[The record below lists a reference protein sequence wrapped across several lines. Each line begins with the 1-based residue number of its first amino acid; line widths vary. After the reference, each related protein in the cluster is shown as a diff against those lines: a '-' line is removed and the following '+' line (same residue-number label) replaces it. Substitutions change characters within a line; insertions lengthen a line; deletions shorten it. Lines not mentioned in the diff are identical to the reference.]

1 MRLCAPLTL
10 SASTSP
16 TSSPSSTA
24 TSPSSLAPTTANPSA
39 SSAPEAS
46 SSVAPALDTHLE
58 PWSGVLGGLLVATG
72 TCIGA
77 AATQLPRL
85 SAAIA
90 GLYSGALVV
99 GLLLLEY
106 AVAPKLDPPSQTA
119 CGLYLLASI
128 GCGLVAAV
136 PCALF
141 PDPVAPL
148 VGSLAGLA
156 TSVFLLSTRSDALIR
171 PVGLRYILVVGL
183 IAVGFILASLKRVQ
197 PHVLLACTCVIG
209 AFVVVLGIDC
219 FASAGLK
226 ELYVYVLGLDKLFPK
241 LEGHYRLTT
250 SIIAELAAT
259 VALVFI
265 FMAIQSRF
273 LSIFV
278 RRDAEAKRSQRDEA
292 KRDEQLARA
301 SRRRSRVELNDWEE
315 KYGAGATSSGASDE
329 QTLTG
334 GGAGGEVDKV
344 RSTGSMASLL
354 APGALQPTP
363 SGSLDFLPKLDA
375 YPPAP
380 TLPSAVDDFGRAPT
394 RPVLAS
400 IQPSQRNV
408 KPEWN
413 SYVSTRKVAIAEPKP
428 VAPPRRASRTLS
440 LFSIGRRGS
449 ERAPSVKV
457 HAVDEHA
464 VVPVEDDDDDDV
476 PLAAVRSLS
485 TGALPRPSTMYDLTS
500 ASAPNLSRP
509 ATGSGTSL
517 APPPRS
523 RSRMSL
529 AIPAVLAAPPPA
541 ASPPL
546 STSPQRPAT
555 LARVGLGRSS
565 TLLDL
570 TAPSTFDPYHD
581 RARQVKHEAAK
592 GPERIAVGER
602 RRVQSTPLQVE
613 QGTVKGKGKAVDIG
627 GGARIMDFGELE
639 DKHRKRLSTLQST
652 ANDKLTS
659 SAALAR
665 FQAQQRAEAEAQ
677 RKREARRSVDSNLHL
692 LGAGARRASSPDQAQ
707 ATRKRASA
715 SMGSLSGLLKRGA
728 PSSPPEPQVNERRAR
743 TTSLSDEHER
753 EEDVPLGALR
763 REHSSSTPLA
773 LARPERPRRA
783 STQALVSQQQLQQQ
797 QQQGVRSSAAAPVRP
812 SAQQRH
818 SLGTLLEVSSS
829 RDDGAPAP
837 AAAPS
842 HAPPT
847 TSARVDKVTAWR
859 RSGSLGGG
867 GLSSGLP
874 APPTAVAVAGVGEAA
889 LLQRVAD
896 KAAPKKKHDWLQ
908 Y

>member
-1 MRLCAPLTL
+1 
-10 SASTSP
+10 
-16 TSSPSSTA
+16 
-24 TSPSSLAPTTANPSA
+24 
-39 SSAPEAS
+39 
-46 SSVAPALDTHLE
+46 
-58 PWSGVLGGLLVATG
+58 
-72 TCIGA
+72 
-77 AATQLPRL
+77 
-85 SAAIA
+85 
-90 GLYSGALVV
+90 
-99 GLLLLEY
+99 
-106 AVAPKLDPPSQTA
+106 
-119 CGLYLLASI
+119 
-128 GCGLVAAV
+128 
-136 PCALF
+136 
-141 PDPVAPL
+141 
-148 VGSLAGLA
+148 
-156 TSVFLLSTRSDALIR
+156 
-171 PVGLRYILVVGL
+171 
-183 IAVGFILASLKRVQ
+183 
-197 PHVLLACTCVIG
+197 
-209 AFVVVLGIDC
+209 VVVALTPC
-219 FASAGLK
+219 NLARR

-241 LEGHYRLTT
+241 LEGHFVRRLALVEPPLHGLDPDSAPRPPPWQRLTT

-292 KRDEQLARA
+292 AREEQLARA
-301 SRRRSRVELNDWEE
+301 NRRRSRVELNDWEE
-315 KYGAGATSSGASDE
+315 KYGVGAASSGASDE

-334 GGAGGEVDKV
+334 GGEVDKV
-344 RSTGSMASLL
+344 RSAGSLASLL
-354 APGALQPTP
+354 PPGALQPTP
-363 SGSLDFLPKLDA
+363 SGSIDFLPKLGA
-375 YPPAP
+375 YPPSP
-380 TLPSAVDDFGRAPT
+380 TLASPVDDFGRAPT

-413 SYVSTRKVAIAEPKP
+413 SYVSTRKVAVAEPKP
-428 VAPPRRASRTLS
+428 AAPPKRASRTLS

-457 HAVDEHA
+457 HAADEPNA
-464 VVPVEDDDDDDV
+464 VPAENGDDGDDDDDV

-509 ATGSGTSL
+509 ANGSGTSL

-523 RSRMSL
+523 HSRMSL
-529 AIPAVLAAPPPA
+529 AMPAVLAAPPA

-581 RARQVKHEAAK
+581 RARQVKHEASK

-613 QGTVKGKGKAVDIG
+613 QGTGKGKGKAVDVG

-639 DKHRKRLSTLQST
+639 DKHRKRLSTCVPSFPFRSTFSPPLSALLTFHFLLFLRRHRLQST
-652 ANDKLTS
+652 AHDKLTS

-692 LGAGARRASSPDQAQ
+692 LGGGARRASSPDQAPAQ

-743 TTSLSDEHER
+743 TTSTSNER

-763 REHSSSTPLA
+763 REQSSSTSA
-773 LARPERPRRA
+773 LARPERTRRA
-783 STQALVSQQQLQQQ
+783 STQALVTQQQQQQQQ
-797 QQQGVRSSAAAPVRP
+797 QQQGVRSSAAPVRP
-812 SAQQRH
+812 SAQRRH

-829 RDDGAPAP
+829 RDDGAPASV
-837 AAAPS
+837 AAPS
-842 HAPPT
+842 RAPPS
-847 TSARVDKVTAWR
+847 TSARVDKVAAWR

-867 GLSSGLP
+867 GGGGGGLAAAGLP

>member
-1 MRLCAPLTL
+1 MPSSCPWKVSDRLHVRAQSTSTL
-10 SASTSP
+10 AST
-16 TSSPSSTA
+16 TA
-24 TSPSSLAPTTANPSA
+24 SPSA
-39 SSAPEAS
+39 SSAPEPS

-58 PWSGVLGGLLVATG
+58 PWSGVLGGILVLSG

-77 AATQLPRL
+77 AAAQFPRV

-106 AVAPKLDPPSQTA
+106 AVAPKLEPPSSTA
-119 CGLYLLASI
+119 CGLYLLASV
-128 GCGLVAAV
+128 GCGLVAAI

-141 PDPVAPL
+141 PSPVAPL

-171 PVGLRYILVVGL
+171 PVGLRYILVIGL
-183 IAVGFILASLKRVQ
+183 VAVGFILASFKRIQ

-265 FMAIQSRF
+265 LMAIQSRF

-292 KRDEQLARA
+292 AREEQLARA
-301 SRRRSRVELNDWEE
+301 NRRRSRVELNDWEE
-315 KYGAGATSSGASDE
+315 KYGAGATSSGGASDE

-334 GGAGGEVDKV
+334 GGGDIDKV

-354 APGALQPTP
+354 APGRLQPTP
-363 SGSLDFLPKLDA
+363 SGSIEFLPKLGA
-375 YPPAP
+375 YPSSPALSSP
-380 TLPSAVDDFGRAPT
+380 VDEFARPPS

-408 KPEWN
+408 KPEWT
-413 SYVSTRKVAIAEPKP
+413 SYMSTRKVAVAELKP
-428 VAPPRRASRTLS
+428 APPPRRASRTLS
-440 LFSIGRRGS
+440 LFSIGRR
-449 ERAPSVKV
+449 APSVKV
-457 HAVDEHA
+457 QHAVDERVAA
-464 VVPVEDDDDDDV
+464 VSVEDDDDDDV

-485 TGALPRPSTMYDLTS
+485 TGALPRPSTMYDLSS

-509 ATGSGTSL
+509 ANGSGTSL

-529 AIPAVLAAPPPA
+529 AVPAVLVAPPPA

-546 STSPQRPAT
+546 SVSPQRPAT
-555 LARVGLGRSS
+555 LAGVGLGRSS

-581 RARQVKHEAAK
+581 RARQVKHEASR

-602 RRVQSTPLQVE
+602 RRVQSTPQLE
-613 QGTVKGKGKAVDIG
+613 QGKAKGKGKAVDVG

-665 FQAQQRAEAEAQ
+665 FQAEQRAEAEAQ
-677 RKREARRSVDSNLHL
+677 RKREARRSVDSNLYL
-692 LGAGARRASSPDQAQ
+692 LGAGARRASSPDPAQ
-707 ATRKRASA
+707 AHTTRKRASA
-715 SMGSLSGLLKRGA
+715 SMGRLSGLLKRGA
-728 PSSPPEPQVNERRAR
+728 SSSPPEPQVNERRAR
-743 TTSLSDEHER
+743 TTTTSGALER
-753 EEDVPLGALR
+753 EVEEDVPLGTLR
-763 REHSSSTPLA
+763 REHSSSTSLA
-773 LARPERPRRA
+773 LARPERARRA
-783 STQALVSQQQLQQQ
+783 STQSLVPQQQ
-797 QQQGVRSSAAAPVRP
+797 QVARMSPAPVRP
-812 SAQQRH
+812 SAQRRH

-837 AAAPS
+837 APAPR
-842 HAPPT
+842 HGPPT
-847 TSARVDKVTAWR
+847 TSARVDKVAAWR
-859 RSGSLGGG
+859 RSGSVGGG
-867 GLSSGLP
+867 GLAAGLP